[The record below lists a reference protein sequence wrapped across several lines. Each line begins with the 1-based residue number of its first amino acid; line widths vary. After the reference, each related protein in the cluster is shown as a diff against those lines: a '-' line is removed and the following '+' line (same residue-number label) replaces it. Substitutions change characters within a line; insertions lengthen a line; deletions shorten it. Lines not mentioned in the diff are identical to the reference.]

1 MYTQLYICIYIHMY
15 TYIHVHILSCAHIYM
30 YTQLYI
36 YIYIYIRT
44 RIYMYTYSYVHTST
58 CMGWLRLVGSLQLL
72 VSFVE
77 YCLFYRALLQKRH
90 MILRSLLIVATPYD
104 IRTHVILH
112 TRSHVCVYKC
122 SPTIIKITCVR
133 KSHGVATIGRLLKI
147 ICLFCKEPY
156 KRDNILRTR
165 RDSTMRGYH
174 V

>member
-15 TYIHVHILSCAHIYM
+15 TYIHVHILLCAHIYM

-90 MILRSLLIVATPYD
+90 MILRSLPIVATPWD
-104 IRTHVILH
+104 LRTHVILIIVGEHLYTH
-112 TRSHVCVYKC
+112 TCDLVC
-122 SPTIIKITCVR
+122 KITCVR
-133 KSHGVATIGRLLKI
+133 MSYGVATISRLLKI
-147 ICLFCKEPY
+147 ICLFCK
-156 KRDNILRTR
+156 RAL
-165 RDSTMRGYH
+165 
-174 V
+174 